1 MYIERFQDVKGDLFI
16 KFPLISNLI
25 NQRKWRTSP
34 EANEQYVHT
43 AIGKPL
49 TLMIDKKESRYLD
62 YHPFD
67 PKPDATIED
76 HRAYPFK
83 YAIGEIVNVTQ
94 DSGAYKAA
102 SGEIPWFG
110 IAKITDPV
118 AAEELRK
125 PVTRMIPPAFS
136 PGIYQ
141 LEGPDHDITKYE
153 ILHVAAVPEG
163 AYGPKFVTLAKCQGD
178 ITTCAPQ
185 LRAAQ

>member
-67 PKPDATIED
+67 P
-76 HRAYPFK
+76 Y
-83 YAIGEIVNVTQ
+83 
-94 DSGAYKAA
+94 
-102 SGEIPWFG
+102 
-110 IAKITDPV
+110 IAEV
-118 AAEELRK
+118 
-125 PVTRMIPPAFS
+125 S
-136 PGIYQ
+136 
-141 LEGPDHDITKYE
+141 
-153 ILHVAAVPEG
+153 
-163 AYGPKFVTLAKCQGD
+163 
-178 ITTCAPQ
+178 
-185 LRAAQ
+185 